1 MLHEKICWTIPV
13 AIFTWFACLASVSGG
28 QAPSTSPR
36 KSSYR
41 SRPDTTPARSASEV
55 DKAEISEAIVAP
67 DGLLVHRVHSEYQ
80 KGQTEVKILLPDQ
93 RAEGE
98 RYRVL
103 YVLPVEAG
111 NGKHWGSA
119 LAEVAA
125 HDLHNKY
132 GLVCVYP
139 TFSDLPWYAD
149 HPTDP
154 TIRQE
159 SYFIEVVLPLV
170 EDRYPVRAEPDGRLL
185 VGFSKSGWG
194 AFSLLLRH
202 PEVFGRAAAWDA
214 PLEEKR
220 PERYGMGPI
229 FGSSEN
235 FEKYRIDQL
244 LQSHAELLGKRPRL
258 VLTGYGNFRAHHLAC
273 HELMEALKIPH
284 LWRDGPRRE
293 HNWHSGWL
301 PEAVELLVERR

>member
-1 MLHEKICWTIPV
+1 MLHETIYQTLPRV
-13 AIFTWFACLASVSGG
+13 ALAWLACLASVALGQVASTSSGG
-28 QAPSTSPR
+28 TGSGKT
-36 KSSYR
+36 
-41 SRPDTTPARSASEV
+41 V
-55 DKAEISEAIVAP
+55 EISEAIAAP
-67 DGLLVHRVHSEYQ
+67 GGLLVHHVRSEYQ
-80 KGQTEVKILLPDQ
+80 AGQTEVRVLLPDR

-98 RYRVL
+98 RLRVL

-111 NGKHWGSA
+111 GGTHWGSA
-119 LAEVAA
+119 LEEVAA

-139 TFSDLPWYAD
+139 TFSHLPWYAD

-159 SYFIEVVLPLV
+159 SYLIEVVLPLV
-170 EDRYPVRAEPDGRLL
+170 EDRYPVRAEPEGRLL

-214 PLEEKR
+214 PLDEKR

-229 FGSSEN
+229 FGGQEN
-235 FEKYRIDQL
+235 FEQYRIDRL
-244 LQSHAELLGKRPRL
+244 LQRQAELLRQRPRL
-258 VLTGYGNFRAHHLAC
+258 VLTGYGNFRAQHLAC
-273 HELMEALKIPH
+273 HELMTTLEIPH
-284 LWRDGPRRE
+284 AWRDGPHRE

-301 PEAVELLVERR
+301 PEAVELLLHQ